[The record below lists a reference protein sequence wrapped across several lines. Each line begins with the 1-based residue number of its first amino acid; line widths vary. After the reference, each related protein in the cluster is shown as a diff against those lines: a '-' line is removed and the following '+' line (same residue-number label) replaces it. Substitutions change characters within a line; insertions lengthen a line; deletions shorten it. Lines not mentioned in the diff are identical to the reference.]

1 MAPIIPHFKGLVMRN
16 LEYEIII
23 CQQIHT
29 KVTITIYNVNV
40 VQVFFESDVKAHSL
54 ADLFCALIL
63 RFHFPRII
71 SFLPAHSRC
80 QKTSQSKKMK
90 TRFL

>member
-40 VQVFFESDVKAHSL
+40 VQVFF
-54 ADLFCALIL
+54 
-63 RFHFPRII
+63 
-71 SFLPAHSRC
+71 
-80 QKTSQSKKMK
+80 
-90 TRFL
+90 